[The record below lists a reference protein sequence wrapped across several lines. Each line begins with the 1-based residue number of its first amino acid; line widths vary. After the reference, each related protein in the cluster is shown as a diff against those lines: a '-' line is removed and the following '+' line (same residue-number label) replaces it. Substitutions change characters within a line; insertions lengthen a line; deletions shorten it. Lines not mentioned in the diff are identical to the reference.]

1 MSDGGSAA
9 QVQTCP
15 HYLNRFDRNR
25 PWIGWAAVMRA
36 GIEGS
41 YSQAAQPIIRPFV
54 TSVTDRHLLPGQGL
68 AIG

>member
-9 QVQTCP
+9 QVQTGP

-36 GIEGS
+36 GIEGP
-41 YSQAAQPIIRPFV
+41 YSQAAQPIIRPIV
-54 TSVTDRHLLPGQGL
+54 TGYRTATRSSL
-68 AIG
+68 I